1 MGRAEWQGVSMF
13 KVHYAVNS
21 PDVLKPILGDS
32 RVEMLAGIGMAMASK
47 LDGRRVVSI
56 NSTAAGGGV
65 AEMLP
70 VLLSYARGTGVEGRW
85 FVLEGD
91 PEFFTITKRLH
102 HCIHGEPG
110 DGGPLGEEERQA
122 MLRTWE
128 RNKADAEA
136 MIKPD
141 DIMLVH
147 DPQPTPMVKWLS
159 ELGTPVVWR
168 CHIGVDVHNEHTE
181 KAWAFL
187 RPFLEPYVDQYVF
200 TRPQYAPEWVPNEK
214 LNIIR
219 PVLDPFSAKSRE
231 IDPVDCID
239 ILQTVGI
246 LDGSAG
252 STPVFTR
259 TNGEMADVHTPA
271 ILLRE
276 KAPAPE
282 TPLVVQVSRW
292 DPLKDMSGVM
302 HAFVGNAGTMD
313 AHLVLAG
320 PDVASVSDD
329 PEGQQVLAEVS
340 AEWQAL
346 PLEDRERVSIVCLS
360 MHDPEENAI
369 VVNAL
374 QRHAKIVVQKS
385 IKEGFGL
392 TVTEAMYKHKPMVAS
407 AVGGIVD
414 QVRDGVNGY
423 LVQPLD
429 IEGTG
434 AAIAALLADPVKAA
448 EMGEQGHAA
457 AVSEFM
463 PDNSLIS
470 WARTVDAA
478 LESRG

>member
-1 MGRAEWQGVSMF
+1 MF
-13 KVHYAVNS
+13 KVHYEVNS
-21 PDVLKPILGDS
+21 PEVLKPILGAS
-32 RVEMLAGIGMAMASK
+32 RVDMLAGIGVATASK
-47 LDGRRVVSI
+47 LAGRRVVSV
-56 NSTAAGGGV
+56 NSTASGGGV

-70 VLLSYARGTGVEGRW
+70 VLLPYAKGTGVEGRW
-85 FVLEGD
+85 YVFEGD
-91 PEFFTITKRLH
+91 PEFFTITKRIH

-110 DGGPLGEEERQA
+110 DGGPLGEAEREA
-122 MLRTWE
+122 MIRTWE
-128 RNKADAEA
+128 RNRADAEV

-147 DPQPTPMVKWLS
+147 DPQPTPMIGWLAQI
-159 ELGTPVVWR
+159 GAPVVWR

-181 KAWAFL
+181 KAWNFL
-187 RPFLEPYVDQYVF
+187 RPFLEPFVDQYVF

-219 PVLDPFSAKSRE
+219 PVLDPFSTKSRE
-231 IDPVDCID
+231 IPPADCVD

-246 LDGSAG
+246 LEGDASKPQ
-252 STPVFTR
+252 TFTR
-259 TNGEMADVHTPA
+259 ADGETGVVHTPA

-276 KAPAPE
+276 KAPSPE

-302 HAFVGNAGTMD
+302 RAFIGNEGTQG

-329 PEGQQVLAEVS
+329 PEGQKVLADVS
-340 AEWQAL
+340 AEWSAL
-346 PLEDRERVSIVCLS
+346 PFEDRERVSIVCLS
-360 MHDPEENAI
+360 MHDPDENAT

-392 TVTEAMYKHKPMVAS
+392 TVTEAMYKRKPLVAS

-414 QVRDGVNGY
+414 QVRDGVNGF
-423 LVQPLD
+423 LVEPFDLG
-429 IEGTG
+429 GTG
-434 AAIAALLADPVKAA
+434 AAIATLLADPERAI

-470 WARTVDAA
+470 WARTVDEA
-478 LESRG
+478 LQGKV